1 MLERTYKRFSAGIG
15 VVIAGLVAIL
25 LLAPL
30 PQSIKGAIDVSGLP
44 MVNASLNAFS
54 LVALCIALVAIKK
67 DRVELHKRAIICAI
81 TASAGF
87 LVSYVTYHTF
97 KPAPRPYIGD
107 FAHIYYPL
115 LISHILLAAIIVP
128 FVLVTLRRG
137 LRMERDLHK
146 KIARITMPMWLYV
159 SVTGIIIFLMLH

>member
-1 MLERTYKRFSAGIG
+1 MHETTYKKFSVGVG
-15 VVIAGLVAIL
+15 VVIAGLVAVL

-30 PQSIKGAIDVSGLP
+30 PPSIKGAIDVSGLP
-44 MVNASLNAFS
+44 LVNASLNAFS
-54 LVALCIALVAIKK
+54 LVALCIALIAIKR
-67 DRVELHKRAIICAI
+67 DNIGLHKTAILSAVV
-81 TASAGF
+81 ASAGF
-87 LVSYVTYHTF
+87 LVSYVTFHTF
-97 KPAPRPYIGD
+97 KPAPRPYVGD
-107 FAHIYYPL
+107 FANFYYPL